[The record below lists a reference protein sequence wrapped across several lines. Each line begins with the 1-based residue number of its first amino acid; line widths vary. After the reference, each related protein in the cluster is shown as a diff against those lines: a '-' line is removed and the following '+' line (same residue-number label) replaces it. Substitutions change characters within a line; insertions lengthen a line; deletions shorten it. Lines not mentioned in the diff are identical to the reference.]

1 MTANP
6 RANPGPSPINT
17 PQPGEQ
23 FFRQSIADLSKRLG
37 ERAARQST
45 SEPQAAAEARRRAM
59 QIYERERSRKLRLM
73 LTGAGVVGVTAAIA
87 WAVVM
92 LGQSEAP
99 ATALA
104 RPTAN
109 AQPNSRVVLASVPPA
124 PAPAVVS
131 TEASR
136 TDEPPPAPPAVE
148 AQPPAPPPPA
158 QQTAAASD
166 PPPAPAPPAPPLNR
180 AEIREVQK
188 RLLAFGF
195 DPGPIDGVSGRQ
207 TEIATQHYLEARG
220 EPQMPP
226 TEPQLLENLRQDPA
240 PTVAPPQP
248 QIAQRATQSDGY
260 GVQASQQRRSF
271 DPFQPVKLAG
281 AEITRWL
288 QSTFR

>member
-6 RANPGPSPINT
+6 GANPGPSPINT

-45 SEPQAAAEARRRAM
+45 SEPQTAAEARRRAM
-59 QIYERERSRKLRLM
+59 QAYERERTRKLRLM
-73 LTGAGVVGVTAAIA
+73 LMGAAVVVVTAGIA
-87 WAVVM
+87 WTVVM
-92 LGQSEAP
+92 LGRPEVP
-99 ATALA
+99 ASAAA
-104 RPTAN
+104 RPIAN
-109 AQPNSRVVLASVPPA
+109 AQPDSQVVMASAPPA
-124 PAPAVVS
+124 AAPVPAEPPQA
-131 TEASR
+131 EQ
-136 TDEPPPAPPAVE
+136 PPPAPPAVE
-148 AQPPAPPPPA
+148 AQPPAPPAPV
-158 QQTAAASD
+158 QQAAAASD
-166 PPPAPAPPAPPLNR
+166 PAPAPTPPAPPLNR

-195 DPGPIDGVSGRQ
+195 DPGPIDGVPGRQ
-207 TEIATQHYLEARG
+207 TQIATQHYLEARG

-240 PTVAPPQP
+240 PTVAPPSP
-248 QIAQRATQSDGY
+248 KIAQRATQSDGY
-260 GVQASQQRRSF
+260 GARAAQQRRSF

-288 QSTFR
+288 QSAFR

>member
-1 MTANP
+1 MTVSP
-6 RANPGPSPINT
+6 SANPGPSPIDT

-45 SEPQAAAEARRRAM
+45 SEPQTAAEARRRAM
-59 QIYERERSRKLRLM
+59 QAYERERARKLRLI
-73 LTGAGVVGVTAAIA
+73 LTGAAAFVVTAGIA

-92 LGQSEAP
+92 LGQPDAP
-99 ATALA
+99 APALA
-104 RPTAN
+104 RPVAS
-109 AQPNSRVVLASVPPA
+109 AQPESQVVMASAPPVQA
-124 PAPAVVS
+124 PPPVTSEAPRA
-131 TEASR
+131 E
-136 TDEPPPAPPAVE
+136 EPPPPPPAVE
-148 AQPPAPPPPA
+148 AQPSAPPPP
-158 QQTAAASD
+158 QQTPAASE
-166 PPPAPAPPAPPLNR
+166 PPPAPTPAAPPLNR

-220 EPQMPP
+220 QPQMPP
-226 TEPQLLENLRQDPA
+226 TEPQLLENLRQDQTAPA
-240 PTVAPPQP
+240 APPP
-248 QIAQRATQSDGY
+248 QVAQRATQSDGN
-260 GVQASQQRRSF
+260 GVQAAPQRSRPF

-288 QSTFR
+288 QSAFR